1 MGKLNL
7 LIGIF
12 QAVELIAFIPLTIE
26 IFTDMNTD
34 IIIASAVA
42 FGIGLIGSCVCVIV
56 KTIKK
61 ANNIM

>member
-12 QAVELIAFIPLTIE
+12 LAVELIAFIPLTIE

-42 FGIGLIGSCVCVIV
+42 FGIGLIGNCVSVIV
-56 KTIKK
+56 KSVKK
-61 ANNIM
+61 THKIL